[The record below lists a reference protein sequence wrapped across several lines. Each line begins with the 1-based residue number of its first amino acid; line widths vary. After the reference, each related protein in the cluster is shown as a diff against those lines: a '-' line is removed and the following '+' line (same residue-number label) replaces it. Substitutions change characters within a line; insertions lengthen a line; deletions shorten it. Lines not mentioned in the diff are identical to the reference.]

1 MYINLIIS
9 IFAYIITHVLILI
22 VTDYPLQAECD
33 VCKMYIWILFIFYYA
48 STSVNSFIVFHVLNI
63 ISFSQYIHS
72 TVSVVSGYVYFNSV
86 SQNLCK

>member
-33 VCKMYIWILFIFYYA
+33 VCKMYI
-48 STSVNSFIVFHVLNI
+48 
-63 ISFSQYIHS
+63 
-72 TVSVVSGYVYFNSV
+72 
-86 SQNLCK
+86 